1 MRWSKCAADSAALS
15 SRLAMSPSKLSEA
28 LLEAFCALSFVAGG
42 LVLGFCFGGLIGP
55 RLLHRGQ
62 GLAEIGAMLNGAIVG
77 TFLGVLSAV
86 CARQWLT
93 SVRRQRF
100 ATSALALA
108 ALTAFFTAVVVQRFG
123 AW

>member
-1 MRWSKCAADSAALS
+1 
-15 SRLAMSPSKLSEA
+15 MSPSKLSEA

-55 RLLHRGQ
+55 RLLHHGGQ
-62 GLAEIGAMLNGAIVG
+62 GMAEIGAMLNGAIIG
-77 TFLGVLSAV
+77 TFLGVLAAV
-86 CARQWLT
+86 AARQWLT
-93 SVRRQRF
+93 SARRQRF

-108 ALTAFFTAVVVQRFG
+108 AMTAFFTAVVVQRFG